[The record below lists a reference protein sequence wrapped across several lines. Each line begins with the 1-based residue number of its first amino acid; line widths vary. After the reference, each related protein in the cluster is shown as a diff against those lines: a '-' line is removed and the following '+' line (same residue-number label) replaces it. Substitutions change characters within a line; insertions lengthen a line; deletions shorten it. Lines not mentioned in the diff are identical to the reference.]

1 MKNSVS
7 HPIENLFTRTV
18 KHTTIMHSFLRTRSR
33 TNILEVCR
41 TNDVKALKLLLQQN
55 WTNAD
60 CSDAFTKRKPLH
72 VVAESNSEVLLKL
85 LLEQEVD
92 INSRDS
98 QGATP
103 LHLASLKGHL
113 RIVRTLLEY
122 GAKINPRKLTS
133 YSTPLHLASASEDC
147 AEVVEYLCKQRE
159 DLVDEIESS
168 GRTALH
174 LACRNGCTSVVNILM
189 GHGADVSRKD
199 NDGLTPIQVACTYG
213 HVEIVSHFVNKV
225 EDSSLNTL
233 LHSRTRFG
241 NNALDVA
248 LIHKKY
254 KCADIIMKARNRCA
268 VLEEKEQKQKRE
280 REIAIAA
287 KEEERLATEM
297 KKLNEFRNNSK

>member
-1 MKNSVS
+1 
-7 HPIENLFTRTV
+7 
-18 KHTTIMHSFLRTRSR
+18 MHSFLRTRSR

-60 CSDAFTKRKPLH
+60 CSDAFTKRKALH
-72 VVAESNSEVLLKL
+72 IVSESNSIILLKL
-85 LLEQEVD
+85 LLEQEID

-103 LHLASLKGHL
+103 LHLASMKGHL
-113 RIVRTLLEY
+113 RIVQTLLEY
-122 GAKINPRKLTS
+122 GAKINPRKLQS
-133 YSTPLHLASASEDC
+133 YSTPLHLASASSEDC
-147 AEVVEYLCKQRE
+147 VKVVEYLCKQRE

-174 LACRNGCTSVVNILM
+174 LACRNGCTSVVKILM
-189 GHGADVSRKD
+189 ECNADVSRKD
-199 NDGLTPIQVACTYG
+199 NDGLTPIQVACRYG
-213 HVEIVSHFVNKV
+213 HVEIVNLFVNKV
-225 EDSSLNTL
+225 EDSNLNML

-254 KCADIIMKARNRCA
+254 KCADIIMKARSRCA

-280 REIAIAA
+280 REMAIAA